1 LIVHIIASTTHS
13 WNGINIISRVQCFL
27 IQHNDIG
34 TGAGYAAAGGTYDN
48 TATAGGA
55 TYGMTR
61 APTGFGS
68 GGGNGAS
75 INESSGAGGA
85 GGGYLQLNVLGT
97 LLLEGEGATLK

>member
-1 LIVHIIASTTHS
+1 
-13 WNGINIISRVQCFL
+13 
-27 IQHNDIG
+27 
-34 TGAGYAAAGGTYDN
+34 
-48 TATAGGA
+48 
-55 TYGMTR
+55 MTR

-97 LLLEGEGATLK
+97 LLLEGEGATLM